1 MLAAARACLANRSVW
16 LMGNSVTRQL
26 AFTLQRVL
34 QGEQAM
40 PRQSTPISTWRE
52 KLACGSGGMWRGRR
66 PKGPGVDGGGA
77 ADRERAG
84 NATSDCFGV
93 CECAF
98 DRVHS
103 PPGAGARVN
112 FGWVYDW
119 ADPTIEQTLI
129 HGSPSSANPPPDI
142 VIYNVGGIPIDACA
156 ACKETGLSAAKAGAP
171 KFAAMVRRV
180 LHARP
185 ALRFYWRSTTY
196 LCDAKHT
203 SWSKEVAETN
213 AAVERHLC
221 TSRARKQQ
229 GHSSNLLGHT
239 EEEQA
244 PRTISLL
251 DAFSW
256 TRDTCFAYDDFIHHS
271 QLSFHHVLA
280 FLGAECGLK
289 DAHSRSMT

>member
-1 MLAAARACLANRSVW
+1 MSK
-16 LMGNSVTRQL
+16 T
-26 AFTLQRVL
+26 
-34 QGEQAM
+34 
-40 PRQSTPISTWRE
+40 
-52 KLACGSGGMWRGRR
+52 
-66 PKGPGVDGGGA
+66 
-77 ADRERAG
+77 
-84 NATSDCFGV
+84 TS
-93 CECAF
+93 
-98 DRVHS
+98 S
-103 PPGAGARVN
+103 
-112 FGWVYDW
+112 
-119 ADPTIEQTLI
+119 

-203 SWSKEVAETN
+203 SWSEEVAETN

-289 DAHSRSMT
+289 DAHSRV